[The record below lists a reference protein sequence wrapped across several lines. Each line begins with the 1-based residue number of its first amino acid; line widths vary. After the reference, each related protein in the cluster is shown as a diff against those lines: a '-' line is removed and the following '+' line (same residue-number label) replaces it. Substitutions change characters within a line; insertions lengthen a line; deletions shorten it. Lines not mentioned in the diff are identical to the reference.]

1 MKRSCL
7 PRCYS
12 LRRLALVT
20 TTLVATFITDALA
33 VSSIGATSG
42 DGIVEEQEPSIERTS
57 PVEFFDLSSW
67 NEDEKN
73 SLFDTAVAIHDL
85 DLRHRMIWP
94 GLNAA
99 TEREGGDLSREGLM
113 AFHVGRRRLQSLD
126 ALGTMS
132 VEMDGQDAIT
142 QVPWERR
149 ANDKKLRRRKRF
161 RNPKPD
167 AKPLLENINKLDT
180 DPQPS
185 VEAQQKI
192 SLKQRKKIMF
202 KKPYESA
209 ISDANA
215 RDGNSLRVR
224 YPNQRCIDP
233 NADLPCP
240 GPDLKQTCDK
250 YNKDATFKECHQRCK
265 KAFCCAHDSLSK
277 TFSPSCSKTEKN
289 CPLYHP
295 CYIVWWKLADT
306 IGPAPY
312 LRVEQDEPF
321 YNGVDFTYINDDLR
335 ADEQFKNQLF
345 GHHFDGDDPPTDK
358 TFRDSTNW

>member
-1 MKRSCL
+1 M
-7 PRCYS
+7 
-12 LRRLALVT
+12 T
-20 TTLVATFITDALA
+20 TTLIATFVPDALA
-33 VSSIGATSG
+33 VSSIGTTSG

-57 PVEFFDLSSW
+57 PLKFFDLSSW

-85 DLRHRMIWP
+85 DLRRKMIWP

-99 TEREGGDLSREGLM
+99 TEREGEELSREDLM
-113 AFHVGRRRLQSLD
+113 AFHVGRRRLQGLD
-126 ALGTMS
+126 ALGKLS
-132 VEMDGQDAIT
+132 VDIDGQDAT
-142 QVPWERR
+142 TKVPVERR
-149 ANDKKLRRRKRF
+149 ANKKKLRRRKRF
-161 RNPKPD
+161 RNPKPS
-167 AKPLLENINKLDT
+167 AKPLLENRNEVDT
-180 DPQPS
+180 DPQPN
-185 VEAQQKI
+185 VETQQKT
-192 SLKQRKKIMF
+192 SKKIMF

-209 ISDANA
+209 ISDANV
-215 RDGNSLRVR
+215 RDGNSLRNR

-240 GPDLKQTCDK
+240 DPDLKQTCDK
-250 YNKDATFKECHQRCK
+250 YNKDANFRGCYQSCK

-277 TFSPSCSKTEKN
+277 SFSPSCSKSEKN

-312 LRVEQDEPF
+312 LRVEQEERF
-321 YNGVDFTYINDDLR
+321 YSGATFEYIEGDLKI
-335 ADEQFKNQLF
+335 DEQFKNQLF

-358 TFRDSTNW
+358 TFKDSTNW